1 MSLLSALIMGL
12 KLTFS
17 GSSDRWLPY
26 SALFRVTYTFSLCVY
41 IVSVFRCSCW
51 ISSLFWT
58 SWSFPSAQKARGC
71 WVEWLISDLQKNCI
85 EIFAE
90 DCKDCIEILRREIFC
105 SFSFV
110 LRSNLTLNAS
120 EHWGPGQIWIESSAR
135 ASRKLRRRM
144 SLLQKIWKFV
154 HLYFHRREQTLN
166 QQMKTCHLH

>member
-1 MSLLSALIMGL
+1 MRVHSLGL
-12 KLTFS
+12 QIL
-17 GSSDRWLPY
+17 L
-26 SALFRVTYTFSLCVY
+26 LNLLCFEQVD
-41 IVSVFRCSCW
+41 
-51 ISSLFWT
+51 L
-58 SWSFPSAQKARGC
+58 FPSAQKARGC
-71 WVEWLISDLQKNCI
+71 WVEWLISDLQKDCI

-166 QQMKTCHLH
+166 QQMKTCHLHWAQISKPRSHYLEICEAKGLR